1 VTGLISVYI
10 TAPDAAAAEG
20 LGRALV
26 EERLAACANVLPGAV
41 SLYRWEGAVQR
52 EQEAVLLLK
61 TRAELFEALAAR
73 ARALHTSQ
81 LPCVVAWPIVAASAD
96 YAAWVRAQTAGGS

>member
-10 TAPDAAAAEG
+10 TAPDAAAAEAI
-20 LGRALV
+20 GRALV
-26 EERLAACANVLPGAV
+26 EEQLAACANVLPGAV

-61 TRAELFEALAAR
+61 TRAELFDALAAR
-73 ARALHTSQ
+73 ARALHPYEV
-81 LPCVVAWPIVAASAD
+81 PCVVAWPIVAESAE
-96 YAAWVRAQTAGGS
+96 YGTWIRAQTAGGS